1 MTAEAAAAV
10 VVFAAAGIVAVVAA
24 VLVWI
29 LLTGFELGWGQQQP
43 RPPMLDLRL
52 EQQSAAV

>member
-10 VVFAAAGIVAVVAA
+10 VVFAAAGIVAVA

-29 LLTGFELGWGQQQP
+29 PLTGFELGWGQQQP
-43 RPPMLDLRL
+43 RHPMLDLRL